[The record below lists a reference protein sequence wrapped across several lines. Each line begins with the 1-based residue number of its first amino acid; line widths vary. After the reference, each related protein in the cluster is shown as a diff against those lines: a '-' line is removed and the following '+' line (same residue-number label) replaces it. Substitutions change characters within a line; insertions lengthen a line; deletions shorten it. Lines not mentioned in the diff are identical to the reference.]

1 MPREWSLT
9 VEDFG
14 RIERADV
21 TVKPLTVLV
30 GPNNSGKS
38 YLGSLVWG
46 VEHGGLTTPSVDCE
60 PIEPIL
66 RPWIERAR
74 RGGQSW
80 TPWSS
85 DESGAFRAYWTSYV
99 NTVLPEFCRLLFD
112 TEGFRPKSMA
122 VNPSGL
128 SDTWYAATTKGPITI
143 GDLSIDA
150 THYHFSN
157 RDDLPLETVLQG
169 DPHPSRVTSTSPF
182 RVFAVASTADTAGVE
197 ADPFLFELP
206 GFPDHEMEA
215 AYAKNHPVFLPGSR
229 TGYSLFYPTFV
240 QARLTSTL
248 TQRRSRMDPSRASD
262 GATTSVSSRFTL
274 PQIHLL
280 SGLAFA
286 FGGQRGQYADEAD
299 RLERECLD
307 GTIVVR
313 AETSVARYA
322 FRPEGASDDLGL
334 QLSSSLVTELMPL
347 VVLLRYAQELP
358 FLVIEEPEA
367 HLHPRLQRIVTRCL
381 CRLVR
386 RGVRVLITTHS
397 ATVAQQINN
406 LIKLGS
412 LDVERRTE
420 LQQRFQYDDAEHLD
434 GDEVGVHE
442 FRVKNDGRS
451 IVERMEQTPWGFPLP
466 TFNEELHLLT
476 EETLALNDALEPEA
490 DR

>member
-46 VEHGGLTTPSVDCE
+46 VEHGGL
-60 PIEPIL
+60 
-66 RPWIERAR
+66 
-74 RGGQSW
+74 
-80 TPWSS
+80 
-85 DESGAFRAYWTSYV
+85 ESGAIRHEALRQAVLSWVARASANEGSWVAWKDDERGAFLACWPTYV
-99 NTVLPEFCRLLFD
+99 REVLPDFCRVLFD
-112 TEGFRPKSMA
+112 VEDLRPSKLEVDAPALDS
-122 VNPSGL
+122 
-128 SDTWYAATTKGPITI
+128 TWYAAMANRGPWGRGERSRWI
-143 GDLSIDA
+143 LFA
-150 THYHFSN
+150 N
-157 RDDLPLETVLQG
+157 R
-169 DPHPSRVTSTSPF
+169 STSPL
-182 RVFAVASTADTAGVE
+182 VAEPSDVRDFFEKEPRESLEWGIELGNDDPVRAIVWNPLRYSYMAGYDFGMMSAE
-197 ADPFLFELP
+197 Y
-206 GFPDHEMEA
+206 HS
-215 AYAKNHPVFLPGSR
+215 HSSVFLPASR
-229 TGYSLFYPTFV
+229 TGFSLFYPTFL

-248 TQRRSRMDPSRASD
+248 TQPRLRTATHRSGD
-262 GATTSVSSRFTL
+262 GVSLSSRFTL
-274 PQIHLL
+274 PQVHLM
-280 SGLAFA
+280 SGLINA
-286 FGGQRGQYADEAD
+286 FGGSRGPYADEAD

-313 AETSVARYA
+313 AETGVARYA
-322 FRPEGASDDLGL
+322 FRPDGASEDLGL
-334 QLSSSLVTELMPL
+334 QLSSALVTELMPL
-347 VVLLRYAQELP
+347 VVLLRHAQDLP

-412 LDVERRTE
+412 LDVERRAE

-442 FRVKNDGRS
+442 FRFTNNGRS